1 MMKIVNLNEENL
13 NIFRT
18 TWGISLKF
26 SEKMRLPIITKVAK
40 TQGFSPS
47 QENTNLEKPQN
58 WGGGGGGGQIELL
71 LLIRSG

>member
-26 SEKMRLPIITKVAK
+26 SEKMRLPIIPKVAK

-58 WGGGGGGGQIELL
+58 WGGGGEGGQIELL